1 MQKSRLNL
9 ASSSMLQR
17 VAAAFAMALAW
28 CVVATTTHAAPP
40 TYRVEPVGLDA
51 TGLSGYDMNESLT
64 IVGRSLNAQQVG
76 RAFVAVRGEEP
87 ALLPTP
93 AEWLSSDA
101 YAISSN
107 GIIVGAVSVQS
118 IASIGSRAAAWYPT
132 KKGYAFTLLTPYP
145 GDTFST
151 ASAVNSHGDIVG
163 GSGGL
168 GLGMYSRS
176 VRFTAN
182 GAQLLPQISL
192 PADVNENRVV
202 LAWNQLLDLDDMSL
216 TTIPLPP
223 GNWQGFV
230 GTDLSNNGNFCGYIL
245 GFSGCSTFPL
255 RYRPT
260 VGWEF
265 VGGCATTTSAQSI
278 NDTGDVSAYVQYGGI
293 WMSFVGETNIEPNLL
308 LASSEIGWAITG
320 LGTVTNGRVILA
332 NARLAGST
340 TTQLVR
346 MIPVIP
352 EDLTGDG
359 AVGADDLALLLAAW
373 GESGGP
379 ADLNGDELVNAAD
392 LGLLLAAWTG

>member
-1 MQKSRLNL
+1 MQKSRLNH

-28 CVVATTTHAAPP
+28 SVVATTTHAAPP

-151 ASAVNSHGDIVG
+151 ATAVNSHGDIVG

-176 VRFTAN
+176 VRFTAKDRK
-182 GAQLLPQISL
+182 S
-192 PADVNENRVV
+192 VV
-202 LAWNQLLDLDDMSL
+202 
-216 TTIPLPP
+216 
-223 GNWQGFV
+223 
-230 GTDLSNNGNFCGYIL
+230 
-245 GFSGCSTFPL
+245 
-255 RYRPT
+255 
-260 VGWEF
+260 
-265 VGGCATTTSAQSI
+265 
-278 NDTGDVSAYVQYGGI
+278 
-293 WMSFVGETNIEPNLL
+293 
-308 LASSEIGWAITG
+308 
-320 LGTVTNGRVILA
+320 
-332 NARLAGST
+332 
-340 TTQLVR
+340 
-346 MIPVIP
+346 
-352 EDLTGDG
+352 
-359 AVGADDLALLLAAW
+359 
-373 GESGGP
+373 
-379 ADLNGDELVNAAD
+379 
-392 LGLLLAAWTG
+392 